1 VPGVDGH
8 VVDPGRG
15 PVAGVEDQ
23 VTGAHLAHRHV
34 RGGCV
39 LVTGGARQRDAGVL
53 EGLHRQT
60 GAVVAVRALSTP
72 DVGLAELGHRPVER
86 SLAGARRGGGPAA
99 GGAAAR
105 GTTARGSTTG
115 RAPAGGTG
123 AARPGRAPAGGT
135 GAARP
140 GRAPAGGAGAAGG
153 GTGPAPVGPV
163 VVPAGPTGAVRGGL
177 GLLGV

>member
-53 EGLHRQT
+53 ERLHRQT
-60 GAVVAVRALSTP
+60 GAVVAVRALSAP

-86 SLAGARRGGGPAA
+86 SLAGARRGGGAAA

-105 GTTARGSTTG
+105 GTTARRSTTG
-115 RAPAGGTG
+115 RAPAGGT

-135 GAARP
+135 GAARA
-140 GRAPAGGAGAAGG
+140 RRTAAGG
-153 GTGPAPVGPV
+153 TGAARARRTAAGGTGAA
-163 VVPAGPTGAVRGGL
+163 AG
-177 GLLGV
+177 